1 MLVYCVVKLVP
12 IPIDSDHLP
21 KGFESF
27 VMKEGTGINYINLN
41 CIESIHVKEQE
52 AEEEVAKLNER
63 TTFNHVVVVRQ
74 LLGARN
80 YTIRMNLG
88 ELDITAE

>member
-12 IPIDSDHLP
+12 VAIDSDHLP

-27 VMKEGTGINYINLN
+27 VTKEGTGINYVNLN
-41 CIESIHVKEQE
+41 CIESIHVNEEE
-52 AEEEVAKLNER
+52 AGEEVAKLNKR

-74 LLGARN
+74 LLGAKD
-80 YTIRMNLG
+80 YTIKLNLG
-88 ELDITAE
+88 QLKITAE